1 MDILVDIIAILL
13 FLCACFLTWS
23 MLQVMDV
30 IKAYTDDLGPL
41 SLDSFRKNNLS
52 SSWNFVGQEIS
63 AGKNTTSAQVRI
75 TVGLQLKLHAIGLY
89 SWFKKPSCQRQAL
102 IHYLCICD
110 FKSKEVAANVKR
122 ETSRGKQ
129 EDNSHGNIFLETL
142 LIP

>member
-1 MDILVDIIAILL
+1 MDILVDIITILL

-23 MLQVMDV
+23 MLQVMGV

-89 SWFKKPSCQRQAL
+89 S
-102 IHYLCICD
+102 
-110 FKSKEVAANVKR
+110 
-122 ETSRGKQ
+122 
-129 EDNSHGNIFLETL
+129 
-142 LIP
+142 